1 MSAIQKEYAA
11 KGVQIIGGTIDTEG
25 MVPTKA
31 FIARYSPAFPVGES
45 DNLKMMQFAQWSPM
59 TRTFVPYMFFID
71 RKGQIRA
78 QYMGSDAFFREE
90 PANIRK
96 MLDSLVAEG
105 GGSAPASK
113 KAPAAPKK
121 AS

>member
-1 MSAIQKEYAA
+1 M
-11 KGVQIIGGTIDTEG
+11 QIIGGTIDTEG

-45 DNLKMMQFAQWSPM
+45 DNMKMMQFAQWSPM

-78 QYMGSDAFFREE
+78 QYMGSDAFFQEE

-96 MLDSLVAEG
+96 MLNSLLAEG
-105 GGSAPASK
+105 GGAATPAAKAPAP

-121 AS
+121 TS